1 MGNPVDISTGQ
12 GAEEGGERG
21 GAKTAVQVGDE
32 AGLGKTAEG
41 EECGVS
47 GGRGN
52 GDGGD
57 REMPQVGGGRLGAVR
72 KGRVEEADSK
82 TETEVGVKRAK
93 PLGRRRGDRPTR
105 ECERA

>member
-1 MGNPVDISTGQ
+1 MDISTGQ

-21 GAKTAVQVGDE
+21 GAKATVTVGDE

-41 EECGVS
+41 EECSVS

-57 REMPQVGGGRLGAVR
+57 GEKPQVGGGRLGAGEEG
-72 KGRVEEADSK
+72 KSGGGRLK
-82 TETEVGVKRAK
+82 
-93 PLGRRRGDRPTR
+93 DRDR
-105 ECERA
+105 SGSEDG

>member
-21 GAKTAVQVGDE
+21 GAKAAVKVGDE

-57 REMPQVGGGRLGAVR
+57 REMLQVGRRRLGAGEEGKSGGGRLKDR
-72 KGRVEEADSK
+72 DRGRSEE
-82 TETEVGVKRAK
+82 G
-93 PLGRRRGDRPTR
+93 
-105 ECERA
+105 